1 VSLEIGRLAREV
13 RTTLRAAPFGRAARR
28 VFESAPFGRAAL
40 GPTIAL
46 VATYALF
53 SALAPSTFT
62 GAANLVTMARQ
73 TSIVAVA
80 AVGMTIIIVSAGIDL
95 SVGSSVAFTTVVVAA
110 MLRADYGPALA
121 VLAGVG
127 AATASG
133 VASGV
138 LVARLRMAPFIV
150 TLGAMSILR
159 GAAKGLASEQKIDC
173 DPRGLDA
180 LLSPS
185 AGWPLVPPG
194 VWLAFAIAIAGALVL
209 HLTRFGRH
217 VYAIGSNEPTATVCG
232 VDVPRV
238 KILVYGLGGLLAG
251 LAGVL
256 EFSKLTVGDPTDS
269 VGLELQVIAAVVIGG
284 ASLSGGV
291 GTVAGSLVG
300 AMLMAVVQS
309 GCNFVGVHN
318 WVQEIIT
325 GAIILVAV
333 AIEPAGRRGG

>member
-1 VSLEIGRLAREV
+1 L
-13 RTTLRAAPFGRAARR
+13 
-28 VFESAPFGRAAL
+28 FESAPFGRAAL
-40 GPTIAL
+40 GPAVALIA
-46 VATYALF
+46 TFALF
-53 SALAPSTFT
+53 AALAPATFT
-62 GAANLVTMARQ
+62 RASNLVTMARQ
-73 TSIVAVA
+73 TSVVAVA
-80 AVGMTIIIVSAGIDL
+80 AVGMTVVIVSGGIDL

-110 MLRADYGPALA
+110 ILRAGYGPGVA

-133 VASGV
+133 VACGA

-185 AGWPLVPPG
+185 AGWPLAPPG
-194 VWLAFAIAIAGALVL
+194 VWLALAVAVAGALVL

-217 VYAIGSNEPTATVCG
+217 VYAIGSNEPTAVVCG
-232 VDVPRV
+232 VDVSRV
-238 KILVYGLGGLLAG
+238 KVLVYGLAGLLAG

-256 EFSKLTVGDPTDS
+256 EFSTLTVGDPTDS

-284 ASLSGGV
+284 ASLSGGA

-300 AMLMAVVQS
+300 AMLMAVVHT
-309 GCNFVGVHN
+309 GCTFVGVHN
-318 WVQEIIT
+318 WVQEIVT

-333 AIEPAGRRGG
+333 AIEPARRPRHAPPR